1 MIRPVFCDVSLFR
14 RKAMSCPLKPLFLLA
29 SALFAVCPAV
39 SPARAVSVSADSN
52 GGYGAQVMDV
62 ILANWQ
68 KPANA
73 SGSTSVI
80 VRITNDGR
88 PFSCELRKS
97 SGNPGVDESICLA
110 VAKAGSFP
118 PTPYAAPAEV
128 ALTFIYDA
136 PSDGSGEA
144 PAPLPPKSYA
154 DILMD
159 NARPYL
165 EIPEGLTGRQSVT
178 LRLHVKGD
186 GALAQ
191 YQVEQ
196 SSGSAALDT
205 AVLRALLQP
214 GVIPAP
220 PGGREQNVA
229 LTFNVEGN

>member
-1 MIRPVFCDVSLFR
+1 MPRTLKLLRLLVSTLPV
-14 RKAMSCPLKPLFLLA
+14 AYLA
-29 SALFAVCPAV
+29 A
-39 SPARAVSVSADSN
+39 SPAGAVSVSADSN

-97 SGNPGVDESICLA
+97 SGNAGVDDAICLA

-128 ALTFIYDA
+128 ALTFLYDSIA
-136 PSDGSGEA
+136 DRNAEA
-144 PAPLPPKSYA
+144 ATPAAVPPPRSYA

-159 NARPYL
+159 NARPHL
-165 EIPEGLTGRQSVT
+165 EIPGGITGSQTVA
-178 LRLHVKGD
+178 LRLNVKGD
-186 GALAQ
+186 GSLAQ
-191 YQVEQ
+191 YQVEK
-196 SSGSAALDT
+196 SSGSPALDT

-214 GVIPAP
+214 GVIPVP
-220 PGGREQNVA
+220 SDGREQDVV
-229 LTFNVEGN
+229 LTFTVNGEQGRTD